1 MSRSNDVS
9 TSLRLSRGKA
19 KLVRIGLV
27 SIATGDR
34 LWKARGSPLYS
45 PARMV
50 FLPCRVDEGAYRAGC
65 LATVSRVILAAT
77 FTGQSRRLRL
87 GSPRARCLPPRR
99 ARHGDARVRHG
110 HMEAWVLNHEAASR
124 KLLATLEP
132 NVIRINP
139 RSTVWAPRTLVK
151 SNPKLESPRSVMP
164 TRLPEPM
171 PCLLSIPTYG
181 KL

>member
-99 ARHGDARVRHG
+99 ARHGDASSSRSHG
-110 HMEAWVLNHEAASR
+110 GVGAE
-124 KLLATLEP
+124 
-132 NVIRINP
+132 P
-139 RSTVWAPRTLVK
+139 RSREQEVAGDARA
-151 SNPKLESPRSVMP
+151 
-164 TRLPEPM
+164 
-171 PCLLSIPTYG
+171 
-181 KL
+181 